1 MKGKHIAILSV
12 LVVVIGGIITVS
24 ITGLP
29 SLGLSFLDGVR
40 EKAHRD
46 DLVIP
51 VTATGTIE
59 ASQLIQIKSKASGV
73 VDEIPVREG
82 MMVEVGDIL
91 VKLDPVDE
99 KRIVEARQA
108 DLNRSKSAWKKS
120 KIALAKTK
128 VDLPLQS
135 QLAQARLD
143 DAAARLVDAKYRF
156 DELKRREKTG
166 AASAQELITSEAT
179 YKAAKAARDIA
190 QYDLERASND
200 EVVLLDSAKEDVAQ
214 ADAAVSASQ
223 KNFEDASQ
231 RLEETVVRSRCDA
244 MVYKIQVRQGETIQS
259 GMSTFTG
266 TPLMMLADVDSM
278 FVMAQVDEADIG
290 AIRDIAPRYARPGE
304 TQRLDE
310 EEYIR
315 RAREIIEDAA
325 RRAGI
330 GETEGQE
337 DPGDRA
343 DDKPQPD
350 ADAASPPSAEAIVVA
365 AELMGRPVEVTVE
378 AYRSQ
383 TYKGVIERILP
394 EPKRLSG
401 AVSFDVRIRLLGDDL
416 QKLLGMQADLS
427 FETKTRKDAIL
438 VKNEAL
444 SSEGR
449 LCYVY
454 IPYRDSESARWD
466 EKKVEVKIGATDGTF
481 TEIISGIEADQEVW
495 IKRPRKTHREREESE
510 D

>member
-12 LVVVIGGIITVS
+12 GVVVVGGIITLS

-40 EKAHRD
+40 EQARRD

-59 ASQLIQIKSKASGV
+59 AAQLIQIKSKAGGV
-73 VDEIPVREG
+73 VEEIPVLEG
-82 MMVEVGDIL
+82 QMVKAGDIL

-108 DLNRSKSAWKKS
+108 DLDRSLSARQKAR
-120 KIALAKTK
+120 IALTKTK
-128 VDLPLQS
+128 VDLPLQT

-156 DELKRREKTG
+156 DELTRRRETR
-166 AASAQELITSEAT
+166 AASEQELVTSEAT
-179 YKAAKAARDIA
+179 YKAGKAARDIA
-190 QYDLERASND
+190 SYDLDRARND
-200 EVVLLDSAKEDVAQ
+200 EIVLLDSAKEDVTQ
-214 ADAAVSASQ
+214 ADAAVEASQ

-231 RLEETVVRSRCDA
+231 RLAETIVRSRCDA
-244 MVYKIQVRQGETIQS
+244 MVYKIQVRRGETIQS
-259 GMSTFTG
+259 GMSAFTG

-315 RAREIIEDAA
+315 RAREIVETAA
-325 RRAGI
+325 RRAAI
-330 GETEGQE
+330 R
-337 DPGDRA
+337 D
-343 DDKPQPD
+343 
-350 ADAASPPSAEAIVVA
+350 AEAQEKPEDSTDAVAENPSPSVDELETA
-365 AELMGRPVEVTVE
+365 AELMGLPVDITVE

-416 QKLLGMQADLS
+416 QKLMGMQADLS

-449 LCYVY
+449 LCYIY

-466 EKKVEVKIGATDGTF
+466 EKKIEVKIGATDGIY
-481 TEIISGIEADQEVW
+481 TEIISGIDAGDEVW
-495 IKRPRKTHREREESE
+495 IKRPRKTHKEREKDE

>member
-1 MKGKHIAILSV
+1 MKGKHIAILSG
-12 LVVVIGGIITVS
+12 LVVVVGGIITLS

-40 EKAHRD
+40 EEAHRG

-59 ASQLIQIKSKASGV
+59 AAQLIQIKSKASGV
-73 VDEIPVREG
+73 VDEIPVLEG
-82 MMVEVGDIL
+82 QMVRAGDVL

-108 DLNRSKSAWKKS
+108 DLDRSVSAREKA

-128 VDLPLQS
+128 IDLPLQAL
-135 QLAQARLD
+135 LAQARLD
-143 DAAARLVDAKYRF
+143 DAAARLVDAEYRF
-156 DELKRREKTG
+156 NELKRRRESG
-166 AASAQELITSEAT
+166 AASEQELVTSEAT

-190 QYDLERASND
+190 QYDLERARND
-200 EVVLLDSAKEDVAQ
+200 EVVLLDSAKEDVTQ
-214 ADAAVSASQ
+214 AEAAVSASQ
-223 KNFEDASQ
+223 KSFEDAKQ
-231 RLEETVVRSRCDA
+231 RLAETIVRSRSDA

-266 TPLMMLADVDSM
+266 TPLMMLADVDAM

-290 AIRDIAPRYARPGE
+290 AIRDIAPQYARPGE

-310 EEYIR
+310 EDYIR
-315 RAREIIEDAA
+315 KAREIIEAAA
-325 RRAGI
+325 RRAKI
-330 GETEGQE
+330 IKDEEAEKSGEG
-337 DPGDRA
+337 PA
-343 DDKPQPD
+343 DEPKT
-350 ADAASPPSAEAIVVA
+350 ASAPSVEALETA
-365 AELMGRPVEVTVE
+365 AELLGRPVEVTVE

-394 EPKRLSG
+394 EPKFLSG
-401 AVSFDVRIRLLGDDL
+401 AVSFDVRIRLLGDDI
-416 QKLLGMQADLS
+416 QKLMGLQADLS
-427 FETKTRKDAIL
+427 FETKTKKDAVL

-454 IPYRDSESARWD
+454 VPYRDSDSARWD

-481 TEIISGIEADQEVW
+481 TEIISGVDEGQEIW
-495 IKRPRKTHREREESE
+495 IKRPRKTHKEREESE